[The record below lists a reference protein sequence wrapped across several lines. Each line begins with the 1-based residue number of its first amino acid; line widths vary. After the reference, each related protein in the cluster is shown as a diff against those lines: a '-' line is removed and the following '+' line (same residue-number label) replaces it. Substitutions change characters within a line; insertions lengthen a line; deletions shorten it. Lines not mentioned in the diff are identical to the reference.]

1 MSTKLLKTIFLTLI
15 VFLLF
20 NSAARGQDYY
30 INDAYTAQLNSDIK
44 TLNDKIKQ
52 AKDKINSFRAEQD
65 KYKSSIS
72 DVQDQALSLANEIT
86 LLDNRVIKTQLDID
100 ATQLEISMVDL
111 QTKGIKME
119 IENTNI
125 QIEKNNDHLR
135 VLLKMINQEEKTSTL
150 EILLLNNSLGE
161 FLNQVKYLENINSAV
176 GSGVD
181 DLKKSREILVQKQA
195 ELDDKNKKLV
205 TLKTDLENQQQTLE
219 AQKEDK
225 VYILEQTKSKE
236 SEYQRLIKLSKTEQD
251 AAAREIADT
260 EKEVRA
266 KVASLSQK
274 KLVFNDAGLIWPV
287 PGRTITAYFHD
298 PDYPFRYLFEH
309 PAVDIRA
316 PQGTPLA
323 AAASGYV
330 AIAKDAGYGYSYIML
345 VHGDGISTVYGHA
358 SKIYV
363 KADEYVTQGQ
373 IIGLSGALP
382 GTPGA
387 GPFTTGP
394 HLHFEV
400 RLNGIPVNPLEY
412 LPQ

>member
-1 MSTKLLKTIFLTLI
+1 M
-15 VFLLF
+15 LF
-20 NSAARGQDYY
+20 NSSARGQDYY

-44 TLNDKIKQ
+44 TLNDKIKE
-52 AKDKINSFRAEQD
+52 AKNKIQNFQVTQD

-72 DVQDQALSLANEIT
+72 NVQDQALSLANEIT
-86 LLDNRVIKTQLDID
+86 LLDNRVTKTQLDID

-111 QTKGIKME
+111 QAKKTQTE
-119 IENTNI
+119 IEDANT
-125 QIEKNNDHLR
+125 QIETNKNHLI
-135 VLLKMINQEEKTSTL
+135 VLLKMIGQEEKTSTL
-150 EILLLNNSLGE
+150 EVLLLNNSLGD
-161 FLNQVKYLENINSAV
+161 FLNQVQYLENINSAV
-176 GSGVD
+176 GAGID
-181 DLKKSREILVQKQA
+181 NLKKSREILVQKQT
-195 ELDDKNKKLV
+195 EINDKNKKLV
-205 TLKTDLENQQQTLE
+205 TLKTDLENQQQTLQ

-236 SEYQRLIKLSKTEQD
+236 SEYQRLIKLTKTEQD
-251 AAAREIADT
+251 AAAREISDT

-266 KVASLSQK
+266 KVASLSQR
-274 KLVFNDAGLIWPV
+274 KLTFNDKGLIWPV
-287 PGRTITAYFHD
+287 ASHTITAYFHD

-309 PAVDIRA
+309 PAIDIRT

-330 AIAKDAGYGYSYIML
+330 AIAKDAGYGYSYIMI
-345 VHGDGISTVYGHA
+345 VHGDGISTVYGHV

-363 KADEYVTQGQ
+363 KADEYITQGQ

-400 RLNGIPVNPLEY
+400 RLNGIPANPLEY

>member
-1 MSTKLLKTIFLTLI
+1 MLI
-15 VFLLF
+15 VFMLF

-44 TLNDKIKQ
+44 NLNDQIKA
-52 AKDKINSFRAEQD
+52 AKDKIQNFQTEQD

-72 DVQDQALSLANEIT
+72 GVQDQALSLANEIT
-86 LLDNRVIKTQLDID
+86 LLDNRVTKTQLDID

-111 QTKGIKME
+111 QTKETQTE
-119 IENTNI
+119 IENTNA
-125 QIEKNNDHLR
+125 QIETNKNHLIA
-135 VLLKMINQEEKTSTL
+135 LLKMIGQQEKVGTL
-150 EILLLNNSLGE
+150 EILLLNNSLGD
-161 FLNQVKYLENINSAV
+161 FLNQVQYLENINSAV
-176 GSGVD
+176 GASVD
-181 DLKKSREILVQKQA
+181 DLKKSREILVRKQKD
-195 ELDDKNKKLV
+195 LDDKNKKLIA
-205 TLKTDLENQQQTLE
+205 LKTNLENQQQTLQ
-219 AQKEDK
+219 AQKEEK
-225 VYILEQTKSKE
+225 VYILAQTQSKE
-236 SEYQRLIKLSKTEQD
+236 EEYQRLIKLSKTEQD

-266 KVASLSQK
+266 KVANLSQR
-274 KLVFNDAGLIWPV
+274 KLTFNDKGLIWPIASH
-287 PGRTITAYFHD
+287 TITAYFHD

-309 PAVDIRA
+309 PAIDIRT

-330 AIAKDAGYGYSYIML
+330 AIAKDAGYGYNYIMI
-345 VHGDGISTVYGHA
+345 VHGDGISTVYGHV